1 MSAPRRSVRRATAAY
16 FVALALTIA
25 APPAIARAQQK
36 PDLAAFDKYV
46 AHAARDWR
54 VPGLAISIVKDDSL
68 VFSKGYGVIEIGK
81 PAPAT
86 EHTRFAI
93 GSTTKAMTTAA
104 LAMLVDE
111 GKLHWDDRV
120 IDHLPELRLYDAY
133 ATHELTVRDL
143 LTHRSGL
150 PGTDLLWVIPENN
163 VSIPEMMRRLRYVKP
178 TSSFRSH
185 WEYQNVV
192 YSIAGLLVERISGM
206 PWQTFVRTRIFA
218 PLGMTETVPLVS
230 EVLGQSNVAV
240 PHDVVNDT
248 VKVVPV
254 RTTDAVAPAGSV
266 WSSVSDMSKWMR
278 FMLDS
283 GRVGTKQLIAP
294 ATFAEIV
301 APQIRAPM
309 DEYPAL
315 ELSRPR
321 FFSYALGW
329 FVEEYHGHTIW
340 MHTGSIDGMCA
351 LIALEPDKKLGV
363 YVLENL
369 DHAELRHALMFEV
382 LDMFDG
388 GDATS
393 HRDWSKDVQALF
405 AAKRAARPSR
415 RNASAATTEPSAPAS
430 LALDRYA
437 GTYTDSTYGTVTVT
451 EANGALHARFDKW
464 DIGELVHGTYEEFH
478 SKVRD
483 PLEGITQIT
492 FVPDGQGHTSALRF
506 FGETF
511 PRDIPRTDK

>member
-1 MSAPRRSVRRATAAY
+1 MSAPRG
-16 FVALALTIA
+16 FALALA
-25 APPAIARAQQK
+25 LVLVADPATARAQQK
-36 PDLAAFDKYV
+36 PDLKAFDAYV
-46 AHAARDWR
+46 AHATRDWR
-54 VPGLAISIVKDDSL
+54 VPGMAISIVKDDSL
-68 VFSKGYGVIEIGK
+68 VFAKGYGVIQIGK

-120 IDHLPELRLYDAY
+120 IDLLPDFQLYDAY
-133 ATHELTVRDL
+133 ATHETRVRDL
-143 LTHRSGL
+143 LTHRTGL
-150 PGTDLLWVIPENN
+150 PGTDLLWAIPENN
-163 VSIPEMMRRLRYVKP
+163 MSTAEMMHRLRYVKP
-178 TSSFRSH
+178 QSSFRSH

-206 PWQTFVRTRIFA
+206 PWKDFVRKRIFT
-218 PLGMTETVPLVS
+218 PLDMNETVPLVS
-230 EVLGQSNVAV
+230 EVLGQQNVAV
-240 PHDVVNDT
+240 PHDIVNDT

-254 RTTDAVAPAGSV
+254 RTTDAVASAGSV

-283 GRVGTKQLIAP
+283 GRVGTKQLIRP
-294 ATFAEIV
+294 ETFKEFM
-301 APQIRAPM
+301 APQIQAPM
-309 DEYPAL
+309 EEYPAL
-315 ELSRPR
+315 ELSKPE
-321 FFSYALGW
+321 FFSYAFGW

-388 GDATS
+388 GDAKS

-405 AAKRAARPSR
+405 KAKQAERPSR
-415 RNASAATTEPSAPAS
+415 RRAGAPASDSTAPAS

-437 GTYTDSTYGTVTVT
+437 GTYTDSTYGTITVT
-451 EANGALHARFDKW
+451 ESNGALHARFDKW
-464 DIGELVHGTYEEFH
+464 DIGELVHGRYEEFH

-492 FVPDGQGHTSALRF
+492 FVPDGQGHTSGVRF

-511 PRDIPRTDK
+511 PKDPPRTDK